1 MAPGHDCDDDGIGS
15 EKFRDNIAH
24 SIDGVGA
31 HIYPD
36 NGESK
41 HKTCYEG
48 SHFSAYKVRQNG
60 VGTHYNSKEI
70 RMRDMTFVDQ

>member
-1 MAPGHDCDDDGIGS
+1 MAPGHDCDEIGS
-15 EKFRDNIAH
+15 EKFKDNIAH

-36 NGESK
+36 SAESS
-41 HKTCYEG
+41 HGTCYEG
-48 SHFSAYKVRQNG
+48 SYFSAYKVRQNG

-70 RMRDMTFVDQ
+70 RMRDMVFVD